1 MNNDTNRHVSPPRR
15 RETLP
20 PPPPPLPPPYMT
32 SSSTTGL
39 TSPRRDHISSSP
51 SSHRSTASH
60 PHPLHLHSYGND
72 DHHIEVL
79 MQEKKLVEQRL
90 EEGLSKLVSQSV
102 RRSRELP
109 PPPPPLQ
116 QPQQPQQQPPA
127 VHRIRSPQRVVGLSP
142 APATPTE
149 PAKPSAL
156 PKMPLLLN
164 DDAIATSQHNYNVK
178 YSNPPSSTSIVSPTP
193 FEGMLQQK
201 RHTAMEEES
210 RGTQSPDPTMPL
222 PPSLEKAIKLLEDRR
237 QRWAGLLERVK

>member
-109 PPPPPLQ
+109 PPPPPLL
-116 QPQQPQQQPPA
+116 QPQQQQPPP
-127 VHRIRSPQRVVGLSP
+127 VHRIRSPQRVALS
-142 APATPTE
+142 PTE

-156 PKMPLLLN
+156 PKTPLLLN
-164 DDAIATSQHNYNVK
+164 DDAIVHNNK

-193 FEGMLQQK
+193 FEGTLQQK
-201 RHTAMEEES
+201 RHTATEEES